1 VKVEPSRSLMLE
13 QQPILIGGDIIK
25 ICMDLEKKRFFLGM
39 IEGWDWVLFEKSF
52 SCYNNIIMI

>member
-52 SCYNNIIMI
+52 SCYN